1 MSGPSSS
8 SREVPVRRA
17 SILLGAALALATLTA
32 VAGCG
37 GDASRPDAGAYTPTP
52 ESPGTLR
59 RTIECLQKDSEGNCV
74 ASKCTKSAS
83 DNPSEP
89 FDCGSYAK
97 ECIKGGDHWTGTRD
111 QGVCAAAL

>member
-17 SILLGAALALATLTA
+17 SVLLGAALALASLTA
-32 VAGCG
+32 DAGSSV
-37 GDASRPDAGAYTPTP
+37 DASGPDAGAESQTLG
-52 ESPGTLR
+52 SPGTLR

>member
-1 MSGPSSS
+1 MSGRSSS
-8 SREVPVRRA
+8 LREVAVRRA
-17 SILLGAALALATLTA
+17 SVLLSAALAVAALTA

-37 GDASRPDAGAYTPTP
+37 GDASRPSAGAYTPTP
-52 ESPGTLR
+52 DGSGTLR

-74 ASKCTKSAS
+74 ATKCTKSPSS
-83 DNPSEP
+83 DATP

-111 QGVCAAAL
+111 QGVCAQAL